1 MIKKEIK
8 PPTPP
13 LPYTA
18 PPELMDK
25 IEIDNLRQQLNEEFL
40 RTAITISKTELDAAN
55 KRANEKNKELIK
67 SIVNPT
73 PNLLIETK
81 TKPEHKNIHNNIK
94 KNYVLPPTMRNR
106 LDDIIDENKK
116 IIFQPPP
123 KENIPNIPT
132 EDIYI
137 DDDVTSLTKTET
149 KIDIG
154 KPNFDG
160 DNITMIPN
168 NDKAE
173 TKKYS
178 LQTTVDIKN
187 KKNTRITPDY
197 LQESIGKAV
206 IDLETVDYNNDT
218 SIDDF
223 ETVDYN
229 NDTTVADLLEPK
241 LETIEEGD
249 ENKNLFEDVKFVKT
263 VYNISD
269 DENKH
274 DKKNL
279 EQKKQKRLN
288 LLKKCL
294 LICVYD

>member
-1 MIKKEIK
+1 
-8 PPTPP
+8 
-13 LPYTA
+13 
-18 PPELMDK
+18 MDK
-25 IEIDNLRQQLNEEFL
+25 IEIDNLRQQLNEELL
-40 RTAITISKTELDAAN
+40 RTTITISKTELDAAN

-116 IIFQPPP
+116 IIFQPSP

-137 DDDVTSLTKTET
+137 DDNFTSVTKPET

-160 DNITMIPN
+160 DNIRMIPN

-173 TKKYS
+173 IKKS
-178 LQTTVDIKN
+178 LLQTTIDIKN
-187 KKNTRITPDY
+187 KKNTTISPDY
-197 LQESIGKAV
+197 FQESIDKAV
-206 IDLETVDYNNDT
+206 SDLETVDYNND
-218 SIDDF
+218 S
-223 ETVDYN
+223 
-229 NDTTVADLLEPK
+229 TVADLFEPK
-241 LETIEEGD
+241 LETIEEDD

-269 DENKH
+269 DENK
-274 DKKNL
+274 
-279 EQKKQKRLN
+279 
-288 LLKKCL
+288 
-294 LICVYD
+294 

>member
-1 MIKKEIK
+1 M
-8 PPTPP
+8 
-13 LPYTA
+13 
-18 PPELMDK
+18 
-25 IEIDNLRQQLNEEFL
+25 Q
-40 RTAITISKTELDAAN
+40 
-55 KRANEKNKELIK
+55 
-67 SIVNPT
+67 
-73 PNLLIETK
+73 
-81 TKPEHKNIHNNIK
+81 
-94 KNYVLPPTMRNR
+94 NR

-132 EDIYI
+132 EDIYL
-137 DDDVTSLTKTET
+137 DDNFTSLTKPET
-149 KIDIG
+149 RIDIG

-173 TKKYS
+173 IKKS
-178 LQTTVDIKN
+178 LLQTTIDIKK

-197 LQESIGKAV
+197 LQESIGKAAS
-206 IDLETVDYNNDT
+206 DLETVDYNNDT
-218 SIDDF
+218 SIDDL

-229 NDTTVADLLEPK
+229 NDTTVADSLEPK

-274 DKKNL
+274 DKKKL
-279 EQKKQKRLN
+279 EQEIKEVQFVKKVPAHPRLRLKRKVMLKNLQIKRDKEKNNPTVEWIRIIGNKNPKFEKEVEQPKFQEPNPYVQYIKTIKGQKN
-288 LLKKCL
+288 H
-294 LICVYD
+294 